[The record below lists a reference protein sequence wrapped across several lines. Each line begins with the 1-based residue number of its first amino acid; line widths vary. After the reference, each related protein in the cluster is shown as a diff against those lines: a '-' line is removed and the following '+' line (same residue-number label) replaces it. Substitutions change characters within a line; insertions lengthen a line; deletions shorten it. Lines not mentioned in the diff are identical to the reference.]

1 MLYTSNELQKKLDKL
16 TDERNKIQSLLSKN
30 SEFTA
35 SISENVEILKLENAF
50 DLESTLNE
58 IESYNSKIM
67 KIKHAKNVFNSTFKL
82 PCGYTID
89 EAIIRMGIL
98 SGLINKLN
106 DLSMKKAKERKT
118 NGMMRGCMKRGAE
131 VRRRA
136 RKRRI
141 RVFVTNR
148 THVSLLERGSQNG
161 MIDGVV
167 HVDSEV
173 AMIEQNVRHVIH

>member
-118 NGMMRGCMKRGAE
+118 NGMMREPEYVYATYDISFAKEAYQKLFDELQTIQNELNSVNATEQIE
-131 VRRRA
+131 VD
-136 RKRRI
+136 
-141 RVFVTNR
+141 V
-148 THVSLLERGSQNG
+148 E
-161 MIDGVV
+161 
-167 HVDSEV
+167 
-173 AMIEQNVRHVIH
+173 

>member
-118 NGMMRGCMKRGAE
+118 NGMMREPEYVYATYDISFAKEAYQKLFDE
-131 VRRRA
+131 
-136 RKRRI
+136 I
-141 RVFVTNR
+141 QTI
-148 THVSLLERGSQNG
+148 QNELNSVNATEQIE
-161 MIDGVV
+161 IDV
-167 HVDSEV
+167 E
-173 AMIEQNVRHVIH
+173 

>member
-16 TDERNKIQSLLSKN
+16 IDERNKIQALLSKN

-35 SISENVEILKLENAF
+35 SISEDVEILKLENAF
-50 DLESTLNE
+50 DLENTLNE

-98 SGLINKLN
+98 SGLKGKLN

-118 NGMMRGCMKRGAE
+118 NGMMREPEYVYATYDISFAKEAYQKLFDELQTIQNELNSVNATEQIE
-131 VRRRA
+131 VD
-136 RKRRI
+136 
-141 RVFVTNR
+141 V
-148 THVSLLERGSQNG
+148 E
-161 MIDGVV
+161 
-167 HVDSEV
+167 
-173 AMIEQNVRHVIH
+173 

>member
-16 TDERNKIQSLLSKN
+16 TDERNKIQSMLSKN

-35 SISENVEILKLENAF
+35 SISEDVEILKVENAF

-98 SGLINKLN
+98 SGLKGKLN

-118 NGMMRGCMKRGAE
+118 NGMMREPEYVYATYDISFAKEAYQKLFDELQTIQNELNSVNATEQIE
-131 VRRRA
+131 VD
-136 RKRRI
+136 
-141 RVFVTNR
+141 V
-148 THVSLLERGSQNG
+148 E
-161 MIDGVV
+161 
-167 HVDSEV
+167 
-173 AMIEQNVRHVIH
+173 

>member
-16 TDERNKIQSLLSKN
+16 IDERNKIQSLLSKN

-35 SISENVEILKLENAF
+35 SISEDVEILKLENAF
-50 DLESTLNE
+50 DLENTLNE

-98 SGLINKLN
+98 SGLKGKLN

-118 NGMMRGCMKRGAE
+118 NGMMREPEYVYATYDISFAKEAYQKLFDELQTIQNELNSVNATEQIE
-131 VRRRA
+131 VD
-136 RKRRI
+136 
-141 RVFVTNR
+141 V
-148 THVSLLERGSQNG
+148 E
-161 MIDGVV
+161 
-167 HVDSEV
+167 
-173 AMIEQNVRHVIH
+173 

>member
-50 DLESTLNE
+50 DLENTLNE
-58 IESYNSKIM
+58 IESYNFKIM

-98 SGLINKLN
+98 SGLKCKLN

-118 NGMMRGCMKRGAE
+118 NGMMREPEYVYATYDISFAKEAYQKLFDELQTIQNELNNVNATEQIE
-131 VRRRA
+131 VD
-136 RKRRI
+136 
-141 RVFVTNR
+141 V
-148 THVSLLERGSQNG
+148 E
-161 MIDGVV
+161 
-167 HVDSEV
+167 
-173 AMIEQNVRHVIH
+173 

>member
-50 DLESTLNE
+50 DLENTLNE

-98 SGLINKLN
+98 SGLKGKLN

-118 NGMMRGCMKRGAE
+118 SGMMREPEYAYATYDISFAKEAYQKLFDELQTIQNELNSVNATEQIE
-131 VRRRA
+131 VD
-136 RKRRI
+136 
-141 RVFVTNR
+141 V
-148 THVSLLERGSQNG
+148 E
-161 MIDGVV
+161 
-167 HVDSEV
+167 
-173 AMIEQNVRHVIH
+173 

>member
-16 TDERNKIQSLLSKN
+16 IDERNKIQALLSKN

-35 SISENVEILKLENAF
+35 SISEDVEILKLENAF
-50 DLESTLNE
+50 DLENTLNE

-98 SGLINKLN
+98 SGLKGKLN
-106 DLSMKKAKERKT
+106 DLSMKKTKERKT
-118 NGMMRGCMKRGAE
+118 NGMMREPEYVYATYDISFAKEAYQKLFDELQTIQNELNSVNATEQIE
-131 VRRRA
+131 VD
-136 RKRRI
+136 
-141 RVFVTNR
+141 V
-148 THVSLLERGSQNG
+148 E
-161 MIDGVV
+161 
-167 HVDSEV
+167 
-173 AMIEQNVRHVIH
+173 

>member
-1 MLYTSNELQKKLDKL
+1 
-16 TDERNKIQSLLSKN
+16 
-30 SEFTA
+30 
-35 SISENVEILKLENAF
+35 
-50 DLESTLNE
+50 
-58 IESYNSKIM
+58 
-67 KIKHAKNVFNSTFKL
+67 
-82 PCGYTID
+82 
-89 EAIIRMGIL
+89 
-98 SGLINKLN
+98 
-106 DLSMKKAKERKT
+106 
-118 NGMMRGCMKRGAE
+118 MKRGAE

>member
-98 SGLINKLN
+98 SGLRSKLN

-118 NGMMRGCMKRGAE
+118 NGMMREPEYVYATYDISFAKEAYQELFDALQTIQNELNSVNATEQIE
-131 VRRRA
+131 VD
-136 RKRRI
+136 
-141 RVFVTNR
+141 V
-148 THVSLLERGSQNG
+148 E
-161 MIDGVV
+161 
-167 HVDSEV
+167 
-173 AMIEQNVRHVIH
+173 

>member
-98 SGLINKLN
+98 SGLKGKLN

-118 NGMMRGCMKRGAE
+118 NGMMREPEYVYATYDISFAKEAYQKLFDELQTIQNELNNVNATEQIE
-131 VRRRA
+131 VD
-136 RKRRI
+136 
-141 RVFVTNR
+141 V
-148 THVSLLERGSQNG
+148 E
-161 MIDGVV
+161 
-167 HVDSEV
+167 
-173 AMIEQNVRHVIH
+173 

>member
-35 SISENVEILKLENAF
+35 SISEDVETLKVENAF
-50 DLESTLNE
+50 DLENTLNE

-98 SGLINKLN
+98 SGLKGKLN

-118 NGMMRGCMKRGAE
+118 NGMMREPEYVYATYDISFAKEAYQKLFDELQTIQNELNSVNATEQIE
-131 VRRRA
+131 VD
-136 RKRRI
+136 
-141 RVFVTNR
+141 V
-148 THVSLLERGSQNG
+148 E
-161 MIDGVV
+161 
-167 HVDSEV
+167 
-173 AMIEQNVRHVIH
+173 

>member
-16 TDERNKIQSLLSKN
+16 IDERNKIQSMLSKN

-35 SISENVEILKLENAF
+35 SISEDVEILKLENAF
-50 DLESTLNE
+50 DLENTLNE

-98 SGLINKLN
+98 SGLKGKLN
-106 DLSMKKAKERKT
+106 DLSMKKTKERKT
-118 NGMMRGCMKRGAE
+118 NGMMREPEYVYATYDISFAKEAYQKLFDELQTIQNELNSVNATEQIE
-131 VRRRA
+131 VD
-136 RKRRI
+136 
-141 RVFVTNR
+141 V
-148 THVSLLERGSQNG
+148 E
-161 MIDGVV
+161 
-167 HVDSEV
+167 
-173 AMIEQNVRHVIH
+173 

>member
-50 DLESTLNE
+50 DLENTLNE

-98 SGLINKLN
+98 SGLKGKLN
-106 DLSMKKAKERKT
+106 DLSMKKSKERKT
-118 NGMMRGCMKRGAE
+118 NGMMMREPEYVYATYDISFAKEAYQKLFDELQTIQNELNSVNATEQIE
-131 VRRRA
+131 VD
-136 RKRRI
+136 
-141 RVFVTNR
+141 V
-148 THVSLLERGSQNG
+148 E
-161 MIDGVV
+161 
-167 HVDSEV
+167 
-173 AMIEQNVRHVIH
+173 

>member
-35 SISENVEILKLENAF
+35 SISEDVETLKVENAF

-98 SGLINKLN
+98 SGLKGKLN

-118 NGMMRGCMKRGAE
+118 NGMMREPEYVYATYDISFAKEAYQKLFDELQTIQNELNSVNATEQIE
-131 VRRRA
+131 VD
-136 RKRRI
+136 
-141 RVFVTNR
+141 V
-148 THVSLLERGSQNG
+148 E
-161 MIDGVV
+161 
-167 HVDSEV
+167 
-173 AMIEQNVRHVIH
+173 

>member
-1 MLYTSNELQKKLDKL
+1 MLYTSNDLQKKLDKL

-50 DLESTLNE
+50 DLENTLNE

-98 SGLINKLN
+98 SGLKGKLN

-118 NGMMRGCMKRGAE
+118 NGMMREPEYVYATYDISFAKEAYQKLFDELQTIQNELNSVNATEQIE
-131 VRRRA
+131 VD
-136 RKRRI
+136 
-141 RVFVTNR
+141 V
-148 THVSLLERGSQNG
+148 E
-161 MIDGVV
+161 
-167 HVDSEV
+167 
-173 AMIEQNVRHVIH
+173 

>member
-16 TDERNKIQSLLSKN
+16 IDERNKIQALLSKN

-35 SISENVEILKLENAF
+35 SISEDVEILKLENAF
-50 DLESTLNE
+50 DLENTLNE

-98 SGLINKLN
+98 SGLKGKLN

-118 NGMMRGCMKRGAE
+118 NGMMREPEYVYATYDISFAKEAYQKLFDELQTIQNELNSINATEQIE
-131 VRRRA
+131 VD
-136 RKRRI
+136 
-141 RVFVTNR
+141 V
-148 THVSLLERGSQNG
+148 E
-161 MIDGVV
+161 
-167 HVDSEV
+167 
-173 AMIEQNVRHVIH
+173 

>member
-1 MLYTSNELQKKLDKL
+1 MLYTSNELQKKLDRL
-16 TDERNKIQSLLSKN
+16 TDERNKIQSLISKN

-50 DLESTLNE
+50 DLENTLNE

-98 SGLINKLN
+98 SGLKGKLN

-118 NGMMRGCMKRGAE
+118 NGMMREPEYVYATYDISFAKEAYQKLFDELQTIQNELNNVNATEQIE
-131 VRRRA
+131 VD
-136 RKRRI
+136 
-141 RVFVTNR
+141 V
-148 THVSLLERGSQNG
+148 E
-161 MIDGVV
+161 
-167 HVDSEV
+167 
-173 AMIEQNVRHVIH
+173 

>member
-16 TDERNKIQSLLSKN
+16 IDERNKIQALLSKN

-35 SISENVEILKLENAF
+35 SISEDAEILKLENAF
-50 DLESTLNE
+50 DLENTLNE

-82 PCGYTID
+82 SCGYTID

-98 SGLINKLN
+98 SGLKGKLN

-118 NGMMRGCMKRGAE
+118 NGMMREPEYVYATYDISFAKESYQKLFDELQTIQNELNSVNATEQIE
-131 VRRRA
+131 VD
-136 RKRRI
+136 
-141 RVFVTNR
+141 V
-148 THVSLLERGSQNG
+148 E
-161 MIDGVV
+161 
-167 HVDSEV
+167 
-173 AMIEQNVRHVIH
+173 

>member
-50 DLESTLNE
+50 DLENTLNE

-98 SGLINKLN
+98 SGLKGKLN

-118 NGMMRGCMKRGAE
+118 NGMMREPEYVYATYDIFFAKEAYQKLFDELQTIQNELNNVNATEQIE
-131 VRRRA
+131 VD
-136 RKRRI
+136 
-141 RVFVTNR
+141 V
-148 THVSLLERGSQNG
+148 E
-161 MIDGVV
+161 
-167 HVDSEV
+167 
-173 AMIEQNVRHVIH
+173 

>member
-35 SISENVEILKLENAF
+35 SISEDVELLKLENAF
-50 DLESTLNE
+50 DLENTFNE

-98 SGLINKLN
+98 SGLKGKLN

-118 NGMMRGCMKRGAE
+118 NGMMREPEYVYATYDISFAKETYQKLFDELQTIQNELNSVNATEQIE
-131 VRRRA
+131 VD
-136 RKRRI
+136 
-141 RVFVTNR
+141 V
-148 THVSLLERGSQNG
+148 E
-161 MIDGVV
+161 
-167 HVDSEV
+167 
-173 AMIEQNVRHVIH
+173 

>member
-35 SISENVEILKLENAF
+35 SISEDVEILKVENVF

-98 SGLINKLN
+98 SGLKGKLN

-118 NGMMRGCMKRGAE
+118 NGMMREPEYVYATYDISFAKESYQKLFDELQTIQNELNSVNATEQIE
-131 VRRRA
+131 VD
-136 RKRRI
+136 
-141 RVFVTNR
+141 V
-148 THVSLLERGSQNG
+148 E
-161 MIDGVV
+161 
-167 HVDSEV
+167 
-173 AMIEQNVRHVIH
+173 